1 MMGGIFSIF
10 LNQKKPNTTE
20 EMWKEVD
27 VRIQLSS
34 IKSYICFAKIQNSAT
49 PRMVFIKKKKTEQKI
64 SVDEDAKELEPLC
77 FAKGV

>member
-49 PRMVFIKKKKTEQKI
+49 PRMVFI
-64 SVDEDAKELEPLC
+64 
-77 FAKGV
+77 